1 MKNYIIGVTRGA
13 ACSITII
20 ACGIGA
26 IALPALAQGYPN
38 RPVTFIVPFTPG
50 TGIDIIARTF
60 GQQLTQRWGQPFII
74 DNRAGA
80 SGNIGAEMV
89 ATAKPDG
96 YTLMVT
102 ATSLVTNAAVNKNP
116 RYDPLKSFEAI
127 SLVATGIMSLLV
139 SNETP
144 AMSVKELIAYAR
156 QRPGELNYASSG
168 NGTPQHLS
176 MELLKLEAGV
186 DLTHIPFK
194 GTAPAI
200 TDTVAGRVNAMFMP
214 IHTALPFLLRNQLRM
229 LAVVA
234 AERSPVVPNVPTM
247 KEAGFPGIQV
257 ENWYG
262 VMAPAA
268 TPAEIVTRINSE
280 INAMLKTPETSGMLS
295 KQGLQPIGG
304 APSRLTDL
312 IRSEQQ
318 RWPRVVAAA
327 RIAAD

>member
-1 MKNYIIGVTRGA
+1 MK
-13 ACSITII
+13 SIFL
-20 ACGIGA
+20 AMVF
-26 IALPALAQGYPN
+26 PALLCGLAKQAASQSYPT
-38 RPVTFIVPFTPG
+38 RAVTFIVPFTPG
-50 TGIDIIARTF
+50 TGIDIIARAF
-60 GQQLTQRWGQPFII
+60 GQQLTQRWGQAFII

-89 ATAKPDG
+89 ANAKPDG

-102 ATSLVTNAAVNKNP
+102 ATSLVTNAAINKNP
-116 RYDPLKSFEAI
+116 RYDPLKSFEAV
-127 SLVATGIMSLLV
+127 SLVATGTMSLLI
-139 SNETP
+139 SNGTQ
-144 AMSVKELIAYAR
+144 ASSVKELVALAK

-214 IHTALPFLLRNQLRM
+214 IHTALPFLQRNQLRM
-229 LAVVA
+229 LAVLA
-234 AERSPVVPNVPTM
+234 IERSPVVPNVPTM
-247 KEAGFPGIQV
+247 REAGFPSIQV

-262 VMAPAA
+262 VMAPGG
-268 TPAEIVTRINSE
+268 TPAELVAKLNGE
-280 INAMLKTPETSGMLS
+280 INAMLKTPETNSMLS
-295 KQGLQPIGG
+295 SQGLQPVGG
-304 APSRLTDL
+304 APSRLTEL
-312 IRSEQQ
+312 IKSEQQ

-327 RIAAD
+327 KIGAD

>member
-1 MKNYIIGVTRGA
+1 MERRTILVAALTAAGA
-13 ACSITII
+13 
-20 ACGIGA
+20 G
-26 IALPALAQGYPN
+26 LAAGRVAAQSWPTKPVRVVIPFPPGGPTDN
-38 RPVTFIVPFTPG
+38 LARPLLQRLSERI
-50 TGIDIIARTF
+50 
-60 GQQLTQRWGQPFII
+60 GQQFVI

-257 ENWYG
+257 ENWYV

>member
-1 MKNYIIGVTRGA
+1 MSWRGSNYTHYNKLSAVGQLKR
-13 ACSITII
+13 SIVASSNRLITQYWIPWNRHEKLYHRRHPGR
-20 ACGIGA
+20 CLLDHNHRLGIGA

-74 DNRAGA
+74 DNRAGS
-80 SGNIGAEMV
+80 SGNIGAEM
-89 ATAKPDG
+89 
-96 YTLMVT
+96 
-102 ATSLVTNAAVNKNP
+102 
-116 RYDPLKSFEAI
+116 
-127 SLVATGIMSLLV
+127 
-139 SNETP
+139 
-144 AMSVKELIAYAR
+144 
-156 QRPGELNYASSG
+156 
-168 NGTPQHLS
+168 
-176 MELLKLEAGV
+176 
-186 DLTHIPFK
+186 
-194 GTAPAI
+194 
-200 TDTVAGRVNAMFMP
+200 VAGRVNAMFMP

-234 AERSPVVPNVPTM
+234 AELSPVVPNVPTM

-268 TPAEIVTRINSE
+268 TPAKIVTRINSE